1 MLKLLDITKEYIVEK
16 ESTLAL
22 RGVSIEFRKNEFVS
36 ILGPSGCGK
45 TTLLNIIGGLD
56 RYTSGDIQID
66 GISTKQYDDVDWDT
80 YRNRKIG
87 FVFQSYNLI
96 PHMNILKNV
105 AMSLTIAGVDR
116 EERRERA
123 MEALR
128 KVGLESQAKKRP
140 NQLSGGQMQRVAI
153 ARALVN
159 NPDII
164 LADEPTGAL
173 DSESGIQVMDLLKE
187 VAEDRLVIMVTHNP
201 MLAEEYSTRI
211 VYLKDGE
218 VEGDTMPYNSEEEAK
233 AKDGGN
239 DGTGADGMSDVSVG
253 FGVDGESEQLGIVA
267 DETPEQASVK
277 EKKPNKASLWFERI
291 KNFFRKSRQL
301 DKTAMKLST
310 AISLSWNNLLSKKG
324 RTLLTSIAGSIG
336 IIGIVLVLS
345 LSTGAK
351 MYINNLEES
360 ALSTYPLTISKTNI
374 DIDSVLNILM
384 GGGGGGKGDGSY
396 DEDKITT
403 EEVLGGVIEKFLKG
417 SLTSEND
424 LHNLKKY
431 IDENF
436 NHDLAVV
443 KYNYGTTFNAFVES
457 PANGTEL
464 YPNEADYVY
473 MKTNPYSEMMTSV
486 LDLVLEEMPEL
497 KDKDITIMGQPMKI
511 NEMLGYL
518 ANMIGDSWAEMSD
531 NMTLLSNQYD
541 LVGSKSRWPEK
552 ENEVVIVVHEDNTLL
567 DYELFMLGLRSSDEV
582 LDAIQGGSFATSATF
597 DVDELLNM
605 EMKIMTNADYLD
617 ENGIMPV
624 GINGEE
630 VMTYKMHDRMDVK
643 KSFVDSHCMR
653 FADGTDTVKVVGV
666 VRPKPGVVATSIN
679 GAIGYTSKLTAA
691 MYAHAENQTAI
702 KQMLNAYNYAVEN
715 GVGYYTS
722 SIEYTYRDTSGA
734 EVKDVT
740 VAIGDDVK
748 INDDHDMLMR
758 KVGVVDID
766 YPLSIN
772 FYCTSFDSKDQ
783 IVSFL
788 EKYQKDTKK
797 PIQYTDSLSSMM
809 EFVNTMANT
818 ITGVLVAFAA
828 ISLIVSTIMIAI
840 IIYTSVL
847 ERRKEIGVL
856 RSIGA
861 RKKDISR
868 VFLAESAILG
878 GYSGIIGI
886 VISAI
891 ISAIGSVILKSVFNI
906 EGLMTITWWH
916 CLMMFLISVFLS
928 MLAGF
933 IPARIASKKDPAIAL
948 RSE

>member
-56 RYTSGDIQID
+56 RYTAGDIQID

-105 AMSLTIAGVDR
+105 AMSLTLAGVDR

-123 MEALR
+123 LEALR
-128 KVGLESQAKKRP
+128 KVGLENQARKRP

-218 VEGDTMPYNSEEEAK
+218 VEGDTMPYNSDEENKSKDNNGDLGGGADDTSLELFGSGEAK
-233 AKDGGN
+233 E
-239 DGTGADGMSDVSVG
+239 GAEAVAIADALPDVDVTA
-253 FGVDGESEQLGIVA
+253 Q
-267 DETPEQASVK
+267 VK
-277 EKKPNKASLWFERI
+277 KKSKSCEKFEKLKRFLWKR
-291 KNFFRKSRQL
+291 RQL
-301 DKTAMKLST
+301 DKSAMKLST

-336 IIGIVLVLS
+336 IIGIILVLS
-345 LSTGAK
+345 LSNGAK
-351 MYINNLEES
+351 LYIRNLEES
-360 ALSTYPLTISKTNI
+360 ALSTYPLTVNKTNM
-374 DIDSVLNILM
+374 DITSIMNMLM
-384 GGGGGGKGDGSY
+384 GGNNKGDGKF
-396 DEDKITT
+396 DEGTITT
-403 EEVLGGVIEKFLKG
+403 EQVLGGVLSNLT
-417 SLTSEND
+417 SLTKEND
-424 LHNLKKY
+424 LHSLKKY
-431 IDENF
+431 IDGNF
-436 NHDLAVV
+436 DSDLASV
-443 KYNYGTTFNAFVES
+443 KYNYGTTFNAFAED
-457 PANGTEL
+457 PANEKEPDETKHK
-464 YPNEADYVY
+464 Y
-473 MKTNPYSEMMTSV
+473 MKVNPYSEMMYSV
-486 LDLVLEEMPEL
+486 FDEVVEKFPQL
-497 KDKDITIMGQPMKI
+497 KDLTVNIMGQEMNI
-511 NEMLGYL
+511 NDMLGYL
-518 ANMIGDSWAEMSD
+518 AGMVGESWAEISD
-531 NMTLLSNQYD
+531 NQKLLNNQYD
-541 LVGSKSRWPEK
+541 LVGNSRWPQEA
-552 ENEVVIVVHEDNTLL
+552 NEIVVVVNENNTLL
-567 DYELFMLGLRSSDEV
+567 DFQLFMLGLKSTDEV
-582 LDAIQGGSFATSATF
+582 QDAILSGGSFSSATYK
-597 DVDELLNM
+597 VDDLIGR
-605 EMKIMTNADYLD
+605 EMKIMTNADYLTD
-617 ENGIMPV
+617 NGD
-624 GINGEE
+624 G
-630 VMTYKMHDRMDVK
+630 TWTMHDRSDLTM
-643 KSFVDSHCMR
+643 SYVDRNVMR

-666 VRPKPGVVATSIN
+666 VRPKPDVIATSIN
-679 GAIGYTSKLTAA
+679 GVVGYSSKLTSYMLSYTENHPAVKA
-691 MYAHAENQTAI
+691 MM
-702 KQMLNAYNYAVEN
+702 KAYNEAVAKNYKSYKSVISYSYKDVEKVVSYEI
-715 GVGYYTS
+715 G
-722 SIEYTYRDTSGA
+722 D
-734 EVKDVT
+734 EVKFD
-740 VAIGDDVK
+740 K
-748 INDDHDMLMR
+748 SQDHSMLMR
-758 KVGVVDID
+758 QLGFVDVEYPISID
-766 YPLSIN
+766 
-772 FYCTSFDSKDQ
+772 FYCSSFEAKEE
-783 IVSFL
+783 IAAFL
-788 EKYQKDTKK
+788 EQYQKDTKNTIK
-797 PIQYTDSLSSMM
+797 YTDSLSSMM
-809 EFVNTMANT
+809 SFVNTMADT

-828 ISLIVSTIMIAI
+828 ISLVVSTIMIAI

-878 GYSGIIGI
+878 GYSGLIGI
-886 VISAI
+886 I
-891 ISAIGSVILKSVFNI
+891 ISTIISFIGSAVLKVIFNI
-906 EGLMTITWWH
+906 EGLMSITWWH
-916 CLMMFLISVFLS
+916 CLMMMVISVFLS
-928 MLAGF
+928 MFAGF

>member
-239 DGTGADGMSDVSVG
+239 DGMGADGMSDVSVG
-253 FGVDGESEQLGIVA
+253 FGGDGESEQLGIVA

-384 GGGGGGKGDGSY
+384 GGGGGKGDGSY
-396 DEDKITT
+396 DENKITT

-715 GVGYYTS
+715 EVGYYTS

-748 INDDHDMLMR
+748 TNDDHDMLMR